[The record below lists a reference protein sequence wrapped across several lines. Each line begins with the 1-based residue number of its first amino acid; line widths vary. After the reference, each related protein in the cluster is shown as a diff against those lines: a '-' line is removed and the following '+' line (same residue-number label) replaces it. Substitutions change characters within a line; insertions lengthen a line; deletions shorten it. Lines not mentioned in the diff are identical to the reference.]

1 MERGEMDGNRL
12 REGAGLI
19 VVALLGSTAA
29 GAQTFEND
37 SGGSARFYGQ
47 FSPSYLSF
55 DDGEKT
61 TGNLVDN
68 SNSNTRL
75 GVVISQPMPDGD
87 LVFTFETGLGL
98 RQSALV
104 SQTTTPP
111 ALDWRRTALR
121 RLEVAY
127 TAGFGTLAI
136 GQGFMATD
144 NVATL
149 DPTGTAL
156 VVSVGVSDAAFAFRE
171 ESGALSDVRVIDAF
185 KDFDGGRLFRIRYD
199 TPTFSG
205 FSAAASYGRNVL
217 AEDDETDYYDFALR
231 WSGTQG
237 DFALAAAAGYAR
249 ESEGESRAPGLRPGD
264 VTTNERFSG
273 SFSVLHT
280 PTGLNLSGSAGG
292 DPDGGSYGFVRAG
305 WVDDLI
311 AQGPTAFAVSYYGGR
326 DLAAETSSSEG
337 VAIAA
342 MQTFAD
348 LDVYLGYREYY
359 YDDDAASYQDASK
372 VFLGARYRF

>member
-1 MERGEMDGNRL
+1 MNRNRL
-12 REGAGLI
+12 SEGVGLSL
-19 VVALLGSTAA
+19 VALLGGTSA

-37 SGGSARFYGQ
+37 SGGSVRFYGQ
-47 FSPSYLSF
+47 ASPSYLSF
-55 DDGEKT
+55 DDGEET
-61 TGNLVDN
+61 TSNIVDN

-75 GVVISQPMPDGD
+75 GFVISQPMSAGD
-87 LVFTFETGLGL
+87 LAFTFETGLGF

-104 SQTTTPP
+104 SQTNTPP
-111 ALDWRRTALR
+111 VLDWRRTALR

-127 TAGFGTLAI
+127 TADFGTLAV

-149 DPTGTAL
+149 DPSGTAL

-171 ESGALSDVRVIDAF
+171 ESGALSNVRVIDAF
-185 KDFDGGRLFRIRYD
+185 KEFDGARLFRIRYD
-199 TPTFSG
+199 TPKYSG

-217 AEDDETDYYDFALR
+217 AEDDDRNYYDFALR

-237 DFALAAAAGYAR
+237 DFALAAAAGYAW
-249 ESEGESRAPGLRPGD
+249 EDEGN
-264 VTTNERFSG
+264 TTNERYSG
-273 SFSVLHT
+273 SFSLMHE

-305 WVDDLI
+305 WTYDLTSH
-311 AQGPTAFAVSYYGGR
+311 GLTAFAISYYEGS
-326 DLAAETSSSEG
+326 DLSEENSSSESIG
-337 VAIAA
+337 FAA
-342 MQTFAD
+342 MQTFTDLD

-359 YDDDAASYQDASK
+359 YNADAASYQDASS
-372 VFLGARYRF
+372 VFLGARYKF